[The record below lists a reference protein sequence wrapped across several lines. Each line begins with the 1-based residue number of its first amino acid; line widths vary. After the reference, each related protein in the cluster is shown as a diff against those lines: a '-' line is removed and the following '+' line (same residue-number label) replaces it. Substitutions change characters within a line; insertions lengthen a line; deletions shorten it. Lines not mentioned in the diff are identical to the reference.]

1 MRNTS
6 VLIYSC
12 DKYSDVWEPFFTLF
26 FRYWDCP
33 YQVYICTESKK
44 CDYPKVKTINTLGTW
59 TERMQKAVREIQTKY
74 VIGMCEDMFFRRPVN
89 GGIIGNCV
97 LYMEHD
103 HRIGCFNFEK
113 EYEPGI
119 ELKPSDYL
127 DFAEKP
133 AAGHHF
139 QKSCQPTL
147 WRKTYLEK
155 LLDVKMNAWEWE
167 ETEADFTLKHYIWNG
182 LRSELA
188 FDYGYI
194 YGQWFGIQK
203 GKWVKNDVAPLFEKE
218 KIKID
223 LKKRGT
229 I

>member
-12 DKYSDVWEPFFTLF
+12 DKYSDVWYPFFTLF

-33 YQVYICTESKK
+33 YKVYLCTESKI
-44 CDYPKVKTINTLGTW
+44 CQMPRVNTINADGTW
-59 TERMQKAVREIQTKY
+59 TERMQKAVREIPTKY

-103 HRIGCFNFEK
+103 HTIGCFNFEK
-113 EYEPGI
+113 EREPGI
-119 ELKPSDYL
+119 QLIESNYL
-127 DFAEKP
+127 DFAQKP

-139 QKSCQPTL
+139 QKSCQATL
-147 WRKTYLEK
+147 WRRSYLEK
-155 LLDVKMNAWEWE
+155 LLDCKLDAWHWEWQE
-167 ETEADFTLKHYIWNG
+167 REHPLKHMIWDG
-182 LRSELA
+182 LISEMA
-188 FDYGYI
+188 FDYGLYNRNP
-194 YGQWFGIQK
+194 FGIVQ
-203 GKWVKNDVAPLFEKE
+203 GKWYKRDVAPLFEKE
-218 KIKID
+218 GIEID
-223 LKKRGT
+223 LEKRGT